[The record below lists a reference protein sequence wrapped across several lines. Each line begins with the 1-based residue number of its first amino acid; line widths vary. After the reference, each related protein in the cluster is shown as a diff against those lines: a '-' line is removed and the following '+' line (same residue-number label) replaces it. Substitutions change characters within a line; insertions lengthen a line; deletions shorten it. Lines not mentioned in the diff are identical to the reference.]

1 MSRADLRA
9 AFEAQARHC
18 EALGSPFMARLMPLI
33 PAALPDG
40 ALLERLAGWPGD
52 VGHRADAVPLR
63 LAGGLH
69 ALVLRGEPLSA
80 AYPPHEVPDA
90 ALSAALTD
98 AMTAHEDHL
107 LRWLDGPPQ
116 TNEVRRAAALVA
128 GAQVVAARFGLPM
141 EIAEL
146 GASAGLNLGFPRF
159 ALVAGERRFGPPD
172 AALVLTPDWSGPPP
186 PEAVLDVRD
195 RRGVDL
201 APVDPTDPADRERLL
216 AYLWPDQ
223 PDRLARTR
231 AAIALAPVRPEAGDA
246 APWLARRLARAGS
259 GALHAVYTTVAAQ
272 YFPDA
277 TRAAIAES
285 FATAGAAATPDAPLL
300 YLAMEADGQA
310 PGAGLTATLWKGGAP
325 LQVGL
330 GRAAFHVD
338 WIDWRPV
345 RPEKPL
351 YPLVSA

>member
-1 MSRADLRA
+1 M
-9 AFEAQARHC
+9 
-18 EALGSPFMARLMPLI
+18 I
-33 PAALPDG
+33 
-40 ALLERLAGWPGD
+40 AGLWW
-52 VGHRADAVPLR
+52 
-63 LAGGLH
+63 
-69 ALVLRGEPLSA
+69 
-80 AYPPHEVPDA
+80 
-90 ALSAALTD
+90 ALS
-98 AMTAHEDHL
+98 
-107 LRWLDGPPQ
+107 
-116 TNEVRRAAALVA
+116 EVGDRP
-128 GAQVVAARFGLPM
+128 VVLS
-141 EIAEL
+141 EL
-146 GASAGLNLGFPRF
+146 GASAGLNLALDRFSVTMDGAVHGPADAGVALAPEWRGPERPDPRPIN
-159 ALVAGERRFGPPD
+159 VAGR
-172 AALVLTPDWSGPPP
+172 AA
-186 PEAVLDVRD
+186 
-195 RRGVDL
+195 VDL
-201 APVDPTDPADRERLL
+201 APIDAKAPEGALRLL

>member
-33 PAALPDG
+33 PAALPHG

-201 APVDPTDPADRERLL
+201 APVDPADPADRERLL

-223 PDRLARTR
+223 PFRRALTE
-231 AAIALAPVRPEAGDA
+231 AAIAAAPPRVERGDA
-246 APWLARRLARAGS
+246 TDWLARRLEEPRRGRA
-259 GALHAVYTTVAAQ
+259 LLIYHTVAWQ
-272 YFPDA
+272 YFPPEA
-277 TRAAIAES
+277 QARGTALLEEAGAR
-285 FATAGAAATPDAPLL
+285 ATADAPLAHL
-300 YLAMEADGQA
+300 SMEADGTDA
-310 PGAGLTATLWKGGAP
+310 PGAAITLTTWPDGRSET
-325 LQVGL
+325 L
-330 GRAAFHVD
+330 GRICFHGR
-338 WIDWRPV
+338 WV
-345 RPEKPL
+345 RWNG
-351 YPLVSA
+351 AH

>member
-33 PAALPDG
+33 PGALPDG

-69 ALVLRGEPLSA
+69 ALVLQGEPLSA

-172 AALVLTPDWSGPPP
+172 AALTLTPDWSGPPP

-223 PDRLARTR
+223 AFRRALTE
-231 AAIALAPVRPEAGDA
+231 AAIAAAPPRVELGDA
-246 APWLARRLARAGS
+246 TDWLARRLEEPRRGRA
-259 GALHAVYTTVAAQ
+259 LLIYHTVAWQ
-272 YFPDA
+272 YFPTEA
-277 TRAAIAES
+277 QARGTALLEEAGAR
-285 FATAGAAATPDAPLL
+285 ATADAPLAHL
-300 YLAMEADGQA
+300 SMEADGTDA
-310 PGAGLTATLWKGGAP
+310 PGAAITLTTWPDGRSET
-325 LQVGL
+325 L
-330 GRAAFHVD
+330 GRICFHGR
-338 WIDWRPV
+338 WV
-345 RPEKPL
+345 RWNG
-351 YPLVSA
+351 VR